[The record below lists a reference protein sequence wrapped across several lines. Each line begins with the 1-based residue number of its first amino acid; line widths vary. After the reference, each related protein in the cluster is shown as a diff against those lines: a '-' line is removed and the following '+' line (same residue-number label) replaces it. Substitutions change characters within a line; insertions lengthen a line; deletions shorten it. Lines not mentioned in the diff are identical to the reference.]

1 VPIRSGN
8 SVVDTK
14 STIIYQGDTAHYYG
28 SWRLESGYRSTGY
41 SEMYRRQLWVKVVIA
56 KRAGMVKRLPLPVYR
71 RDPQGRQRVPDHPY
85 ARLLRKP
92 NVKHDR
98 VTFWDW
104 TSSTYDIFGE
114 AFWGKIRD
122 AGGRPVQLVPLH
134 PTRMRDTDEGN
145 WEYTSNDGTVTTI
158 GPHDVVHFKTYNPDD
173 MCRGLSPLEPLRE
186 TLENEGNARRATS
199 SFWRNGARPGFVL
212 GHPGNLSQPAGDRL
226 RAQWEDM
233 YAGAANT
240 GKTVILE
247 EGMTAQPL
255 TIDSEK
261 AQYIETRKLNRE
273 EVVAAYDMP
282 PPAVHILDHA
292 TFSNITEQ
300 FRSLYRDSGAVTLNY
315 FEAVLEDQLRGSF
328 RPGASEPDFGD
339 DVYAEFLLDEVLR
352 GSFEARAAAYQAAD
366 YLTIAEKREK
376 ENLPF
381 IDGTDRIFINVATQ
395 PLPPPAVEDAPPPPP
410 FQTVGLPAL
419 IDAGVIS
426 EQDAR
431 DLLQIAG
438 SAPGRTLDP
447 VTGRSVMGRLSRV
460 DSVRALDPHA
470 LVAGLNGHTTTVLQ
484 ALNASVAAGE
494 DVPALR
500 ARIKS
505 LISEETP

>member
-300 FRSLYRDSGAVTLNY
+300 FRSLYRDTGPVLNY

-328 RPGASEPDFGD
+328 RPGASSLTSGTTCTRSSCWTRCCAARSRPARRLPGAGLPDD
-339 DVYAEFLLDEVLR
+339 R
-352 GSFEARAAAYQAAD
+352 GEAREGEPAVHRRHGPHLHQRGDAAAA
-366 YLTIAEKREK
+366 
-376 ENLPF
+376 
-381 IDGTDRIFINVATQ
+381 
-395 PLPPPAVEDAPPPPP
+395 
-410 FQTVGLPAL
+410 
-419 IDAGVIS
+419 
-426 EQDAR
+426 
-431 DLLQIAG
+431 
-438 SAPGRTLDP
+438 APGRGGCTAASAVPD
-447 VTGRSVMGRLSRV
+447 GRS
-460 DSVRALDPHA
+460 
-470 LVAGLNGHTTTVLQ
+470 AGADRRRCH
-484 ALNASVAAGE
+484 
-494 DVPALR
+494 LR
-500 ARIKS
+500 AGRPRPAADRRVCS
-505 LISEETP
+505 WSDSRSGHRPFSDGPPVPGGLGARTRSARPRGWAERPHDDRSSGTQRVCRRR